1 MCAVAEPAEIV
12 YRVKSMDVME
22 HAALQPSP
30 ALRPAG
36 ADELH
41 APDGSLQSHWTPF
54 LASLER
60 LGPDELSRRRL
71 DIRRLLRENGVTFH
85 VHGDPG
91 GRHRPW
97 ELDLIP
103 WIIPPADWE
112 QLEAGLTQRA
122 MVLDLLFKDLY
133 GPRMLLRERVVPSEA
148 VFSHPG
154 FLRACDKMHHRGERQ
169 LVFHSADCCRGPD
182 GGFRILRD
190 FTQSP
195 AGAGYALENRTVL
208 ARVLPDVFRDCNVE
222 RISHFF
228 RAMRDTLARLAPRR
242 RDDPRI
248 VLLTP
253 GPEYETYFEHAY
265 LAAYL
270 GYTLVQGEDLTVR
283 DGAVWLKSIGG
294 LEPVD
299 VILRRVTDVLCD
311 PLELQE
317 DSRHGVA
324 GLVEAVRLQHVAV
337 ANPLGTGVLEN
348 PALAACMERVC
359 RRVLGEDLL
368 LTGPRTWWCGTPE
381 DRRYVF
387 DHLHT
392 LRILPISPQFGPVA
406 EGWTLSR
413 AEGQALRRRMAAAP
427 HLFAAQEPLEPST
440 APALS
445 PVADAEHPPLL
456 SRPVV
461 LRTFLTAREDGYM
474 VMPGGLTRSAGNG
487 HGAPPAL
494 PGSHQEFNQELG
506 PDLSKDTWV
515 RARAR
520 AQHVSLWTSTDVVRE
535 PWAVDN
541 VLPSLAAENLFW
553 VGRYLERATACAR
566 LLRMLATLFNHS
578 DTFGPE
584 AERECLPHLLQ
595 ALANLTGAAL
605 PAPLEELAQWPERR
619 LQSLVLDAHLGG
631 SLPRTLRL
639 LASNAYAVRDRW
651 SADTWRVIDAIQEHA
666 EALATFS
673 PLPEPAGPEPRNPD
687 PLGPE
692 SVGMERLQATLDLLL
707 TSLIAFTG
715 YTMESM
721 TRAVGWILLDTG
733 RRMERGLM
741 LIGMLQGTLSAP
753 GTLPAQPS
761 AQQAEPVAQQL
772 MEMTLSTLE
781 SLITYR
787 RRYRSRLRLEQ
798 TLDLLLLDETNP
810 RSLAFQ
816 LEQLRS
822 HMQALPRPRRT
833 SRTSPEERLALEAYA
848 SLKRMDA
855 LELAKISGR
864 SRRHEAL
871 RTFLAEQYRLLA
883 AMADAVSLSFFSHA
897 GGPTPLARRRA
908 TAP

>member
-1 MCAVAEPAEIV
+1 
-12 YRVKSMDVME
+12 MDVME

-30 ALRPAG
+30 RPAG
-36 ADELH
+36 ADELY
-41 APDGSLQSHWTPF
+41 APDGSLQSHWRPS

-60 LGPDELSRRRL
+60 LGPDELSRRL

-91 GRHRPW
+91 GLHRPW

-103 WIIPPADWE
+103 WVIPPADWE
-112 QLEAGLTQRA
+112 QLEAGLTQQA
-122 MVLDLLFKDLY
+122 MVLDLLFKDLN

-195 AGAGYALENRTVL
+195 AGAGYALEHCTVL
-208 ARVLPDVFRDCNVE
+208 ARVLPDVFGDCNVE
-222 RISHFF
+222 RIFHFF

-337 ANPLGTGVLEN
+337 ATPLGAGVLEN
-348 PALAACMERVC
+348 PA
-359 RRVLGEDLL
+359 
-368 LTGPRTWWCGTPE
+368 
-381 DRRYVF
+381 
-387 DHLHT
+387 
-392 LRILPISPQFGPVA
+392 
-406 EGWTLSR
+406 
-413 AEGQALRRRMAAAP
+413 
-427 HLFAAQEPLEPST
+427 
-440 APALS
+440 
-445 PVADAEHPPLL
+445 
-456 SRPVV
+456 
-461 LRTFLTAREDGYM
+461 
-474 VMPGGLTRSAGNG
+474 
-487 HGAPPAL
+487 
-494 PGSHQEFNQELG
+494 
-506 PDLSKDTWV
+506 
-515 RARAR
+515 
-520 AQHVSLWTSTDVVRE
+520 
-535 PWAVDN
+535 
-541 VLPSLAAENLFW
+541 LAAENLFW

-715 YTMESM
+715 YTMEGM

-741 LIGMLQGTLSAP
+741 LIGMLQGTLSTP
-753 GTLPAQPS
+753 GTLPAQPSVQPS

-772 MEMTLSTLE
+772 MKMTLSTLE
-781 SLITYR
+781 SLITYC

-816 LEQLRS
+816 LEQLRC

-871 RTFLAEQYRLLA
+871 RTFLAEQSRLLA
-883 AMADAVSLSFFSHA
+883 AMADTVSLSFFSHA